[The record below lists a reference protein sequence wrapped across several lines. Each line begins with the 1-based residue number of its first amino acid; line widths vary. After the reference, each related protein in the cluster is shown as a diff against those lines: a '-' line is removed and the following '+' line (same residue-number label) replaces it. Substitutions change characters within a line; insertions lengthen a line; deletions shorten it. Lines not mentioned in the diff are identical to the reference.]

1 MVVYIK
7 EGLYMKTYT
16 FINIVTGEIYEV
28 QARTYLKAHAR
39 AFKYFDSTLE
49 YSDDMKLLYSTNADG
64 RRQID
69 HEASVYELM
78 RYR

>member
-1 MVVYIK
+1 MIK
-7 EGLYMKTYT
+7 VYT
-16 FINIVTGEIYEV
+16 FINILTGEIYEV
-28 QARTYLKAHAR
+28 QARNYLKAHAL

-49 YSDDMKLLYSTNADG
+49 YNNDMQLLYSTNADG
-64 RRQID
+64 SRGID